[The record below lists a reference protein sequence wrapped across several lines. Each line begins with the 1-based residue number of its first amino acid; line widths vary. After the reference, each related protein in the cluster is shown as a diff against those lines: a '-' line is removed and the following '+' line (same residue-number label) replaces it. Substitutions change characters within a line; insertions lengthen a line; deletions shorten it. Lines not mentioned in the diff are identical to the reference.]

1 MWAPTGQGFAGM
13 LARYQ
18 AIGCGA
24 ALLTRIQRGVLRLRF
39 LWISV
44 ALGLAA
50 AVCAQKEVP
59 A

>member
-1 MWAPTGQGFAGM
+1 M

-24 ALLTRIQRGVLRLRF
+24 ALFTRIQRDVLRLRF

-50 AVCAQKEVP
+50 AICAQRAMP